1 MITKREVCFSGSAR
15 YGKSILLNCLYAGI
29 CPKCNYELT
38 MSTLGDNI
46 IFKCDK
52 CNIAFVKRKEKWM
65 DFPEED
71 GSDEFMDVHEVF
83 EKIREEYYDEPT
95 RIYEIM
101 KDDPGFKAFFQK
113 YDNIIKGRL
122 KKEDIQLIQTLNK
135 REEIFEPM
143 EYPRWE
149 DFTKHFNKLEEE
161 NK

>member
-1 MITKREVCFSGSAR
+1 MITKREVCFSGSPR
-15 YGKSILLNCLYAGI
+15 YGKSIFLNCLYAGI

-71 GSDEFMDVHEVF
+71 NSNNYKDIHEIF
-83 EKIREEYYDEPT
+83 KKIRESYYDEPT
-95 RIYEIM
+95 RIMEIM

-122 KKEDIQLIQTLNK
+122 KKRDLILIHSVDTN
-135 REEIFEPM
+135 EELMFEPM
-143 EYPRWE
+143 VYPMWE
-149 DFTKHFNKLEEE
+149 DFVEQFKKRN
-161 NK
+161 